1 MKNISRRDFVASL
14 PPLALMSCYLE
25 KADLIL
31 YNADIITVNPNQPSA
46 EAIAI
51 SGDKIIGVGSN
62 EDIMNLSSAYTKKI
76 NIGGKIITPGFI
88 DAHSHPSGA
97 GRSHLRNV
105 DCDLRSI
112 EEIKNAIF
120 ERSKKTPKGEWIS
133 GFKYDDTKTKEKR
146 YINNIDLDEVSP
158 DHPVIIFHRGC
169 HNAYVNSLALKI
181 AGIDEETP
189 DPKGGN
195 IERDL
200 ETGNLNGRL
209 LETATYLVEKFIPN
223 QFTRSDYQAGVK
235 LISEMLS
242 KSGITSVT
250 DAGTS
255 VKSLQ
260 SFEDS
265 YNSGELKT
273 RVYCMI
279 RGYSFDEVN
288 DSGKKT
294 GFGDEW
300 VKIGALK
307 LVCDGS
313 ISERTARLSEP
324 YIGRPDY
331 YGIIINNE
339 DEIFDQAIK
348 AHLNDWQIAV
358 HANGDVGI
366 DITLKV
372 FERLQKEKK
381 RIDPRFRIEHCTIIN
396 KSLVQRIKELEV
408 IPNPFS
414 TYVYFHGEKM
424 KEYGKERL
432 ENMFAVR
439 SFLDAGIPVTQTSDY
454 PPGPFEPMMAI
465 QSSVTRTDY
474 TGEVWGPS
482 QKISVE
488 EAIKVATINGAY
500 ASYEENIKGSIEIG
514 KLADLT
520 ILGQDPRETDPMRI
534 IDIPV
539 ERTMVGGKW
548 VYES

>member
-76 NIGGKIITPGFI
+76 NVGGKIITPGFI
-88 DAHSHPSGA
+88 DAHSHPAGA

-158 DHPVIIFHRGC
+158 DHPVIITHRGG
-169 HNAYVNSLALKI
+169 HTAYVNSLALKI
-181 AGIDEETP
+181 AGIDEKTP

-250 DAGTS
+250 DAGTG

-260 SFEDS
+260 AFEDA
-265 YNSGELKT
+265 YESGELNT

-279 RGYSFDEVN
+279 RGYAFDEVN
-288 DSGKKT
+288 GSGKKT
-294 GFGDEW
+294 GYGDEW
-300 VKIGALK
+300 VRVGAVK

-313 ISERTARLSEP
+313 ISERTARLSKP

-339 DEIFDQAIK
+339 DEIYEEAIK
-348 AHLNDWQIAV
+348 AHSNDWQIGV

-366 DITLKV
+366 DITLRV
-372 FERLQKEKK
+372 FERLQKEKYRK
-381 RIDPRFRIEHCTIIN
+381 DPRFRIEHCTIIN
-396 KSLVQRIKELEV
+396 ESLVQRIKTLGV

-534 IDIPV
+534 IDIPI

>member
-158 DHPVIIFHRGC
+158 DHPVIIFHRGG
-169 HNAYVNSLALKI
+169 HTAYVNSLALKI

-195 IERDL
+195 IERDP